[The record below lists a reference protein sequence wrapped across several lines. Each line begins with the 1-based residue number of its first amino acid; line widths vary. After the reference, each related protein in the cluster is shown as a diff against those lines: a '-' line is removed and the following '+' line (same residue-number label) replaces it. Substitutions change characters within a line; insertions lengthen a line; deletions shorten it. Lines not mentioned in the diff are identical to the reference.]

1 MTTPFILKKKGL
13 ETFED
18 EENVKINIKNNTHDR
33 KIDMDVLSNKDVNI
47 GLELL
52 VNPDKQKKVDNIS
65 PPVTPHE
72 NNRMNEIDLDREDDD
87 LDFSAMLS
95 KSNKSNENM
104 EQLMSRMNLDD
115 DLPLKMNNKERE
127 DIRLEEPL
135 VRDNNVEVDTESNNS
150 IREDDRRSRN
160 EYSRMPT
167 NSYNDDRREKEEVL
181 YQLEKMR
188 RLGVQGIKR
197 FNMSSDLE
205 EMKYELNR
213 IKRERQVESSI
224 KFQRQMLMTFATGA
238 EYLNDSYNMFN
249 FQLKGWSESV
259 YENINDYDEVFEELH
274 EKYGSKGHVAPELRL
289 LYMVVGSGF
298 MYHLSNSMFK
308 SAPSGIEDI
317 LKQNPELMR
326 QFANAAVNQM
336 PSEHRQAAS
345 MMNNMAQMG
354 RSRTP
359 PMSDLPPYA
368 PRPTTNNDVR
378 SQSSINV
385 LPSKGKSIPAP
396 QGLDEILDDLKS
408 SSTNRDDNLS
418 EIISRTER
426 TSRKKT
432 IFKKPSQN
440 SSSNT
445 LSL

>member
-1 MTTPFILKKKGL
+1 
-13 ETFED
+13 
-18 EENVKINIKNNTHDR
+18 
-33 KIDMDVLSNKDVNI
+33 
-47 GLELL
+47 
-52 VNPDKQKKVDNIS
+52 
-65 PPVTPHE
+65 
-72 NNRMNEIDLDREDDD
+72 
-87 LDFSAMLS
+87 
-95 KSNKSNENM
+95 
-104 EQLMSRMNLDD
+104 
-115 DLPLKMNNKERE
+115 
-127 DIRLEEPL
+127 
-135 VRDNNVEVDTESNNS
+135 
-150 IREDDRRSRN
+150 
-160 EYSRMPT
+160 
-167 NSYNDDRREKEEVL
+167 
-181 YQLEKMR
+181 
-188 RLGVQGIKR
+188 
-197 FNMSSDLE
+197 
-205 EMKYELNR
+205 
-213 IKRERQVESSI
+213 
-224 KFQRQMLMTFATGA
+224 
-238 EYLNDSYNMFN
+238 
-249 FQLKGWSESV
+249 
-259 YENINDYDEVFEELH
+259 
-274 EKYGSKGHVAPELRL
+274 
-289 LYMVVGSGF
+289 MVVGSGF

-368 PRPTTNNDVR
+368 PRPTSNNDIR